1 MNWKKSIRNR
11 FFPLSSVGWIGLI
24 ALINT
29 LLIGGVIWWGY
40 HSTNDLY
47 ERQHATLKEQAEAE
61 LESAMSHTRQ
71 ILENNARALADWEEL
86 QQQFVDPSYY
96 FFWLKQ
102 SLPSSLHW
110 LPVTREVALYTPDGR
125 PLRAFANQQP
135 GLLPARLT
143 GAQLR
148 TTTWLRADPV
158 ENRLTAL
165 IFAPVHSPD
174 GQLLGH
180 VGVAYDFVR
189 AMMLYNTLRLIRLDQ
204 LRITGRGLHPFE
216 KWPTLI
222 RVRVEADPVAT
233 ELLRLSQR
241 MMATLAILLIIISLI
256 NLWLFNRLF
265 FSPMQ
270 TIASQF
276 LQLHRSK
283 ERAEQ
288 NALASV
294 PVREMRHLGRLLRLS
309 HNRKL
314 RMLEKLRESEAHFRK
329 LALTDLTTLLPN
341 REAFKRVMDKRR
353 GEGVL
358 ILMDILHFRALN
370 NTYGPIRG
378 DQLLREIGETLRRLG
393 THQGFHAFR
402 LSGDEFVLLL
412 DAPKDEAELRS
423 LINDLSRRIAE
434 QVPERIGL
442 PQIKLRTVFG
452 VTPLDDGCDFS
463 CALSRAN
470 AALSWS
476 KEHNLPF
483 TLYSSRLDEYA
494 ILLDHE
500 LVEYIIRGVERG
512 EHLLLYR
519 QPVVHVD
526 GAIAYYELL
535 VRMERDGRILNPAE
549 LFKVV
554 DRRHLHTQLD
564 TTVIRKAAE
573 LLAREEIPSGTGV
586 SINLNVQTL
595 LAGDLDRLTRPLLPF
610 VGRYTI
616 VLEILETALIEEF
629 DQLREQLNRLRRQG
643 FKIAL
648 DDFGS
653 GYSSLRYLTHLPA
666 DTVKIDRSF
675 SEVLKT
681 PDSKEFLVM
690 KKSLE
695 AIHTAGYSIVFEGIE
710 TEQMYC
716 NARRLGVE
724 AMQGYYFS
732 APRAETLRQLPELP
746 SCPPDASSP

>member
-1 MNWKKSIRNR
+1 MSWKKSISK
-11 FFPLSSVGWIGLI
+11 FFPLPSMGWIGLI
-24 ALINT
+24 ALINA
-29 LLIGGVIWWGY
+29 LLIGGVIAWGFKD
-40 HSTNDLY
+40 TNELY
-47 ERQHATLKEQAEAE
+47 EHHRTVLKEQAEAE

-96 FFWLKQ
+96 LFWLKQ
-102 SLPSSLHW
+102 SLPTSLHW
-110 LPVTREVALYTPDGR
+110 LPVTREIILYTPDGR

-135 GLLPARLT
+135 GLLPEQLT
-143 GAQLR
+143 GAQLHAS
-148 TTTWLRADPV
+148 TWLRADPV

-165 IFAPVHSPD
+165 IFAPVRSPN

-189 AMMLYNTLRLIRLDQ
+189 ALMLYNTLRLIRLDR
-204 LRITGRGLHPFE
+204 LRIIRDGLHPFE
-216 KWPTLI
+216 KWPSLV

-233 ELLRLSQR
+233 ELLKLSQR
-241 MMATLAILLIIISLI
+241 MMAILAILLIGISLF

-270 TIASQF
+270 TIAAQF

-283 ERAEQ
+283 EQAEQ
-288 NALASV
+288 NALATM
-294 PVREMRHLGRLLRLS
+294 PVREMRHLGRLLSLS

-314 RMLEKLRESEAHFRK
+314 RMLEKLRKSEAHFRK
-329 LALTDLTTLLPN
+329 LALTDLTALLPN
-341 REAFKRVMDKRR
+341 REALKRVMEKRK

-378 DQLLREIGETLRRLG
+378 DQLLREIGQTLRQLG
-393 THQGFHAFR
+393 AHQGFHAFR

-423 LINDLSRRIAE
+423 LINDLSRRVAE
-434 QVPERIGL
+434 QVPQRIDL
-442 PQIKLRTVFG
+442 PHIQLRTVYG
-452 VTPLDDGCDFS
+452 VTLLDDNCDFS

-470 AALSWS
+470 AALGWS

-483 TLYSSRLDEYA
+483 TLYSSRLDDYA

-500 LVEYIIRGVERG
+500 LVEHIIRGVERG
-512 EHLLLYR
+512 DHLLLYR
-519 QPVVHVD
+519 QPVVNAD

-535 VRMERDGRILNPAE
+535 VRMERDERILNPAE

-573 LLAREEIPSGTGV
+573 LLAREEIPAGTGV

-595 LAGDLDRLTRPLLPF
+595 MAGDLDRLTRPLLPF
-610 VGRYTI
+610 LGHYTI

-629 DQLREQLNRLRRQG
+629 DQLVRQLQTLRRHG

-681 PDSKEFLVM
+681 GDSKEFLVM
-690 KKSLE
+690 KKSLD
-695 AIHTAGYSIVFEGIE
+695 AIHTAGYTIVFEGIE

-716 NARRLGVE
+716 NARKLGVE

-732 APRAETLRQLPELP
+732 APRAETPTELPELP
-746 SCPPDASSP
+746 PCPPDASSP